1 MKKTKL
7 TLRRAADNLF
17 TYLALI
23 VMSVIFLFP
32 CLWLILASL
41 SKTGSLYDFKGFFP
55 QEYSFQ
61 TFIDL
66 FTDDVNRLYPYKTW
80 FFNTLYVAACS
91 ALFGTVLVLLTG
103 YVMSRFRFQGRN
115 TIKKTTLV
123 LGMFPGFMG
132 MTAIYI
138 IMTQLGLINK
148 LESLIFYYSATAPL
162 GYMVQKSDLLTYIT
176 RLWPILLLIILG
188 IFVAALRLLFL
199 SSQKVEPVRPLLT
212 LPPPHQPPTEKDLQ
226 SAAYTIVQCRI
237 TQILS
242 AKFPEARW
250 VWENPRAMEDILA
263 GNPTYVLLN
272 RAGGYRRGRVVMQQF
287 QVVDIV
293 FDEKQPTPT
302 PSTPVPAPDPDP
314 ARNPAPP
321 ALVPED
327 DEEPMPENFGPLA
340 FNWVE
345 SHVIDLNEQCN
356 EAVAE
361 GLSEYLIPAQE
372 LPVTE
377 SWDAICE
384 ALIHS
389 DFRGAHCCDEGIIIE
404 IEQ

>member
-7 TLRRAADNLF
+7 TPRRAADNLF

-80 FFNTLYVAACS
+80 FFNTLYVPACS

-162 GYMVQKSDLLTYIT
+162 GYMVQKGYFDSIPNTIFEAARLDGATNLQVFTKVTLPLSKSMLVYTVLTQFAWPWSDVLL
-176 RLWPILLLIILG
+176 PKLLLKDRNMWTVAVGLFNLPETHFSRFAAGSVFIAIPIVILYFCLVKHIVNG
-188 IFVAALRLLFL
+188 
-199 SSQKVEPVRPLLT
+199 LT
-212 LPPPHQPPTEKDLQ
+212 
-226 SAAYTIVQCRI
+226 
-237 TQILS
+237 
-242 AKFPEARW
+242 
-250 VWENPRAMEDILA
+250 A
-263 GNPTYVLLN
+263 GSVK
-272 RAGGYRRGRVVMQQF
+272 G
-287 QVVDIV
+287 
-293 FDEKQPTPT
+293 
-302 PSTPVPAPDPDP
+302 
-314 ARNPAPP
+314 
-321 ALVPED
+321 
-327 DEEPMPENFGPLA
+327 
-340 FNWVE
+340 
-345 SHVIDLNEQCN
+345 
-356 EAVAE
+356 
-361 GLSEYLIPAQE
+361 
-372 LPVTE
+372 
-377 SWDAICE
+377 
-384 ALIHS
+384 
-389 DFRGAHCCDEGIIIE
+389 
-404 IEQ
+404 